1 MERERGR
8 EGERERDCVMECN
21 SAKPRSRVPWVLH
34 PSTVL
39 VGSMKWPS
47 PCFSKCWSGE
57 MLGKIEV
64 QFICEFTAYGESFGL
79 YLLYTVYG
87 TYYTYLF
94 FWLNIYSLGSSWI
107 TKFLNDD
114 LLVVL
119 MDTHTHTHTTPARTH
134 THTHPN
140 RVQEMWLPRRGSW
153 AICTQIRDS
162 DKDWLGWWRMNMT

>member
-1 MERERGR
+1 
-8 EGERERDCVMECN
+8 
-21 SAKPRSRVPWVLH
+21 
-34 PSTVL
+34 
-39 VGSMKWPS
+39 
-47 PCFSKCWSGE
+47 

-119 MDTHTHTHTTPARTH
+119 MDTHTHTHHTRTH
-134 THTHPN
+134 THTHTPTGFK
-140 RVQEMWLPRRGSW
+140 RCGSQGEEAGPFAPRY
-153 AICTQIRDS
+153 ATQTKIG
-162 DKDWLGWWRMNMT
+162 LAGGE